1 MGHHLG
7 SAKGCWL
14 YMKARTA
21 LAAALVTLLA
31 MPVSV
36 RVAPAAEGV
45 RTLLPGGSIRD
56 SLAGGDRAAFA
67 VDVPAGSAARITVQ
81 QQGID
86 VSVTL
91 RRTGSSLPQHGLD
104 LTSGVEGEELVLPPV
119 EESSASWTIFVIASL
134 PRAVRGDYTVS
145 FDLQPADDRA
155 RTVAAVRA
163 QHHRASDDAWGGDA
177 PSFQRAEAGY
187 AAAADAALRVGDTA
201 LAAEATYQCARIH
214 DNLGDQLGAIERQR
228 RALDMFRSLGRRD
241 REARVLNRLGDLSRK
256 IGEVSDSERYFQEA
270 LPLARAAKDQANI
283 ADILNNSALLMLAVG
298 RVEEAIDRFQAAI
311 PLAQEVNSAS
321 VEGALTMN
329 LGDGYFRLGQY
340 DKAIDTFGRG
350 IEVTKRLNLPWRTAR
365 SLTTLARAQFENGN
379 QTAADEAIRNALD
392 LYDKS
397 GNRTGH
403 AETLEL
409 HGLMQYAS
417 GDADGALETFAR
429 ARPLLH
435 EAQNRIAEARIL
447 TTWASVEIDRGD
459 VDSAL
464 PKVDEALRLSR
475 LIASPASEQKAL
487 YVRALALQKQNRLD
501 EAVASIAAATDS
513 VETMRGAIQRTE
525 LRTSYL
531 ATVRRYFDLHIDLLQ
546 QQGATG
552 AAFEMSERARART
565 LLDGLAES
573 ASKIQ
578 KGADPQLLARQRA
591 VQAEL
596 NAKEIYR
603 AQVALKGGERSA
615 RAIGVSRDIERLLE
629 QWNEVRSKLRGSSP
643 AYSALQAPE
652 PIDLERV
659 QKRLL
664 DADSALVE
672 YHLGA
677 ARSYAWVVD
686 RSSITVHP
694 LPSSA
699 KIDDV
704 ARRYHELLSRET
716 DALSA
721 AAREKLANQ
730 ITPLGARLATMVW
743 KPLESRVRGK
753 RLLIVADGVLQYV
766 PFAAL
771 PASTGAPLIAN
782 HEIVYLPSASV
793 VESIRQHSRP
803 IQPGAPAAVFAD
815 PVFSKNDPR
824 FTSARDVA
832 APARSRAGDGTRY
845 GRLRFSRDEANA
857 IRTVS
862 AGAFEALDFSAA
874 KQTLAARDLRKYRIL
889 HFATHGTLNTAQ
901 PELSGLVL
909 SLVDA
914 SGKPVDGFLRLH
926 EIYNLD
932 LDADLVVL
940 SACRTALGKEVY
952 GEGLIG
958 LTRGFMYA
966 GASRVV
972 SSVWNVDDRASAQ
985 LMSRFYGAMLAK
997 GLSPARALREAQLSL
1012 LRQPRWSNPHYWAAF
1027 GLQGDWR

>member
-1 MGHHLG
+1 MNVRL
-7 SAKGCWL
+7 
-14 YMKARTA
+14 
-21 LAAALVTLLA
+21 LAAAILTLLA

-36 RVAPAAEGV
+36 RVAPAAPGV
-45 RTLLPGGSIRD
+45 RALVPGGSIRD
-56 SLAGGDRAAFA
+56 SLAGGERAAFS
-67 VDVPAGSAARITVQ
+67 VDVPAGSAARVVVQ
-81 QQGID
+81 QQGVD

-91 RRTGSSLPQHGLD
+91 RRAGSSLPEHGLD
-104 LTSGVEGEELVLPPV
+104 LTAGLEGEELVLPPV
-119 EESSASWTIFVIASL
+119 EEAPASWTIWVIAAL
-134 PRAVRGDYTVS
+134 PRAVRGDYTVT
-145 FDLQPADDRA
+145 FELVPADDRTRA
-155 RTVAAVRA
+155 VAAARA
-163 QHHRASDDAWGGDA
+163 EHHLASDVAWGGDA
-177 PSFQRAEAGY
+177 PSFQRAQAGY
-187 AAAADAALRVGDTA
+187 AAAADAALRLGDTA
-201 LAAEATYQCARIH
+201 LAAEATYQCARVH

-228 RALDMFRSLGRRD
+228 RALDMFRSLERRD

-270 LPLARAAKDQANI
+270 LPLARAAHDQANI

-365 SLTTLARAQFENGN
+365 SLTTLAVAQFENGDR
-379 QTAADEAIRNALD
+379 TAAEQAIRTALD
-392 LYDKS
+392 LYEKS

-403 AETLEL
+403 ADTLEQY
-409 HGLMQYAS
+409 GQMQYAN
-417 GDADGALETFAR
+417 GDADGALELFTR
-429 ARPLLH
+429 ALPLLR
-435 EAQNRIAEARIL
+435 EAQNRRAEARLL
-447 TTWASVEIDRGD
+447 TTWATVEIDRGNIE
-459 VDSAL
+459 SAL
-464 PKVDEALRLSR
+464 TKVDEALRLSR
-475 LIASPASEQKAL
+475 LVVSPASEQKAL
-487 YVRALALQKQNRLD
+487 YVRARALQKQNRLD

-513 VETMRGAIQRTE
+513 VETMRGAIQRSE

-546 QQGATG
+546 QKGDTG

-573 ASKIQ
+573 AAKVQ
-578 KGADPQLLARQRA
+578 KGVDAQLLARQRA

-603 AQVALKGGERSA
+603 AQVALKDGERSA

-629 QWNEVRSKLRGSSP
+629 QWHEVRAKLRGSSP

-659 QKRLL
+659 QKALL
-664 DADSALVE
+664 DANSALVE
-672 YHLGA
+672 YRLGP

-686 RSSITVHP
+686 RESITVHP
-694 LPSSA
+694 LPASA
-699 KIDDV
+699 KVEDV

-716 DALSA
+716 DTLSM

-730 ITPLGARLATMVW
+730 IAPLGARLAAMVW
-743 KPLESRVRGK
+743 KPLEPRVRGK

-771 PASTGAPLIAN
+771 PSSTGAPLIAG
-782 HEIVYLPSASV
+782 HEIAYLPSASV
-793 VESIRQHSRP
+793 VDSIRQHSRP
-803 IQPGAPAAVFAD
+803 IQPNAPTAVFAD

-824 FTSARDVA
+824 FTTVRGTAG
-832 APARSRAGDGTRY
+832 PGQTRASDGGLY
-845 GRLRFSRDEANA
+845 GRLRFSREEASA
-857 IRTVS
+857 IRAVS

-874 KQTLAARDLRKYRIL
+874 KQTLAGRDLRKYRIL
-889 HFATHGTLNTAQ
+889 HFATHGTLNTAH

-1012 LRQPRWSNPHYWAAF
+1012 LREPRWSNPHYWAAF
-1027 GLQGDWR
+1027 GLQGDWK

>member
-1 MGHHLG
+1 MNVRL
-7 SAKGCWL
+7 
-14 YMKARTA
+14 
-21 LAAALVTLLA
+21 LAAALLTLLA

-36 RVAPAAEGV
+36 RVAPAADGV
-45 RTLLPGGSIRD
+45 RTLQPGGSIRD
-56 SLAGGDRAAFA
+56 SLAGGERAAFS
-67 VDVPAGSAARITVQ
+67 VEVPAGSAARIVVQ

-86 VSVTL
+86 VSITL
-91 RRTGSSLPQHGLD
+91 RRTGSSLPEHGLD
-104 LTSGVEGEELVLPPV
+104 LTAGVEGDELVLPPV
-119 EESSASWTIFVIASL
+119 EDSPASWTIFVIASL

-145 FDLQPADDRA
+145 FDIQPADDRA
-155 RTVAAVRA
+155 RAVAAARA
-163 QHHRASDDAWGGDA
+163 QHHHASDVAWGGDA
-177 PSFQRAEAGY
+177 ASFQQAEAGY
-187 AAAADAALRVGDTA
+187 AAAADAALRIGDPA

-228 RALDMFRSLGRRD
+228 RALELFRSLGRRD
-241 REARVLNRLGDLSRK
+241 REGRVLNRLGDLSRK

-270 LPLARAAKDQANI
+270 LPLARAAQDQTNI
-283 ADILNNSALLMLAVG
+283 ADILNNSSLLMLSLG
-298 RVEEAIDRFQAAI
+298 RIEEAIERLQTAI
-311 PLAQEVNSAS
+311 PLAQQVNSAN

-329 LGDGYFRLGQY
+329 LGDGYSRLGLY
-340 DKAIDTFGRG
+340 DKAIETYGRG
-350 IEVTKRLNLPWRTAR
+350 LEITRRLNLPWRTAR
-365 SLTTLARAQFENGN
+365 SLTTLAVAQFENGDR
-379 QTAADEAIRNALD
+379 AAAEAGLINALD
-392 LYDKS
+392 LYEKS

-403 AETLEL
+403 ADALEQY
-409 HGLMQYAS
+409 GQMQYAN
-417 GDADGALETFAR
+417 GDPATAVRLFERAL
-429 ARPLLH
+429 PVLH
-435 EAQNRIAEARIL
+435 EAQNRLAESRLL
-447 TTWASVEIDRGD
+447 TTWATVEIDRGSI
-459 VDSAL
+459 DSAL
-464 PKVDEALRLSR
+464 TKVDEALRLSR
-475 LIASPASEQKAL
+475 LIASPGSEQKAL

-513 VETMRGAIQRTE
+513 VETMRGAIQRSE

-531 ATVRRYFDLHIDLLQ
+531 STVRRYFDLHIDLLQ

-578 KGADPQLLARQRA
+578 KGVDPQLLARQRA

-603 AQVALKGGERSA
+603 AQIAVKDGERSA
-615 RAIGVSRDIERLLE
+615 RAIAVSRDIERLLE
-629 QWNEVRSKLRGSSP
+629 QWNEVRAKLRGSSP

-652 PIDLERV
+652 PIGLERV
-659 QKRLL
+659 QKTLL

-672 YHLGA
+672 YHIGA

-686 RSSITVHP
+686 RDSITVHV

-716 DALSA
+716 DSLSV
-721 AAREKLANQ
+721 AAREKLASQ
-730 ITPLGARLATMVW
+730 ITPLGSRLAAMVW
-743 KPLESRVRGK
+743 KPLESGVHGK
-753 RLLIVADGVLQYV
+753 RLLIAADGVLQYV

-771 PASTGAPLIAN
+771 PGSTGAPVIAS

-803 IQPGAPAAVFAD
+803 IQPNAPAAVFAD

-824 FTSARDVA
+824 FTTARDAA
-832 APARSRAGDGTRY
+832 APARSRAGDGGVY
-845 GRLRFSRDEANA
+845 GRLRFSREEANA

-889 HFATHGTLNTAQ
+889 HFATHGTLNTAH

-914 SGKPVDGFLRLH
+914 SGKPIDGFLRLH

-940 SACRTALGKEVY
+940 SACRTALGKDVY

-985 LMSRFYGAMLAK
+985 LMSRFYDAMLAK
-997 GLSPARALREAQLSL
+997 GFSPARALRDAQLSL
-1012 LRQPRWSNPHYWAAF
+1012 LREPRWSNPHYWAAF
-1027 GLQGDWR
+1027 GLQGDWK